1 MINEA
6 DTCRKYVLPKLT
18 AWEEAPHLITEQY
31 PIDAGRIL
39 TTGGRDRRR
48 KKKYADYL
56 LCHTRDYPL
65 AVVEAKRKHKSPQD
79 GLQQAKE
86 YAELLGLK
94 FAYSTNGT
102 GIVEFDFTS
111 GLITSMNSFPAPT
124 ELWARYKQAEGL
136 NDEVADKL
144 LTPFDL
150 TGGKVPR
157 YYQRI
162 AINRVVQAVLKGQQR
177 LLLTMATGTGKT
189 TVAFQICQKL
199 WTMGWNAKGEHRK
212 PRILFLADRNV
223 LVDDPIRKDFSAFDE
238 DVRHKIQGE
247 VVKSREIYFAIYQ
260 AVAGDR
266 IRQGIY
272 RDYSPGFFDL
282 IIVDECH
289 RGSSRDESNW
299 REILSYFQP
308 AYQLGLTAT
317 PLRDD
322 NVDTYRYF
330 GNPLYTY
337 SLAQGIEDGFL
348 APYKVHRVTTT
359 FDALGW
365 RPSAEELDRYG
376 RTIPDEEY
384 QTGDFERAVAL
395 KARTTAIARH
405 ITNALKKTDRFAKTI
420 VFCVDEDHVLEM
432 VEALNNL
439 NADRVQHYPDYVSRI
454 TSEAGATGKK
464 LLYKFMD
471 VLEDSPVIAVT
482 SKLLTTGV
490 DVPTCKNVVLVRV
503 IKSMTDF
510 KQIVGRGTRV
520 YEEKGKLSFVILDY
534 TNSTRLFAD
543 PDFDGEP
550 AQIET
555 EEMDEEGQTVAGT
568 DEVIEPVP
576 PEDGVD
582 LVDFEDDAEFEDSD
596 AAPRGFTGIPE
607 DENILP
613 RKFFF
618 DGGQCEVIGE
628 VVYQLDPNGNRLR
641 SFKLVDYTK
650 EQVRTLYRSAFEIQQ
665 RWVIADQRS
674 EIIDQLAERGIDFED
689 LKRVTHQPDADP
701 FDLLCHLAFDA
712 PVLTCKQR
720 AERLRSRHPNFFEQY
735 GSEAK
740 EILEVL
746 LQCYAES
753 GPEQF
758 VLPAALKVKAVEE
771 KYGNV
776 REIAA
781 RFGGAE
787 SLRDAIAQLQALLY
801 TA

>member
-1 MINEA
+1 MGINEA
-6 DTCRKYVLPKLT
+6 DTCRKYVLPKLKL
-18 AWEEAPHLITEQY
+18 WEQPPHLITEQY
-31 PIDAGRIL
+31 SIDAGRIL

-48 KKKYADYL
+48 KKKFADYL
-56 LCHTRDYPL
+56 LCYTRDYPL

-79 GLQQAKE
+79 GLQQAKD
-86 YAELLGLK
+86 YAQLLGLK

-102 GIVEFDFTS
+102 GIVEFDFTT
-111 GLITSMNSFPAPT
+111 GLMTSMTTFPDPAD
-124 ELWARYKQAEGL
+124 LWARYKQAEGL
-136 NDEVADKL
+136 SDEVADKL

-150 TGGKVPR
+150 TGKRVPR

-162 AINRVVQAVLKGQQR
+162 AINRVVQAVLNGQRR

-199 WTMGWNAKGEHRK
+199 WSMGWNTSGEYRK

-223 LVDDPIRKDFSAFDE
+223 LVDDPMLKDFAAFDE
-238 DVRHKIQGE
+238 NIVHKIQGE

-260 AVAGDR
+260 AIAGDKT
-266 IRQGIY
+266 RQGIY
-272 RDYSPGFFDL
+272 REYSPGFFDL

-289 RGSSRDESNW
+289 RGSARDESNW
-299 REILSYFQP
+299 REILGYFQP

-317 PLRDD
+317 PQRDD

-337 SLAQGIEDGFL
+337 SLAQGIEDGYL

-365 RPSAEELDRYG
+365 RPNADELDRFG
-376 RTIPDEEY
+376 RTIPDEDY
-384 QTGDFERAVAL
+384 QTGDFERSVAL
-395 KARTTAIARH
+395 KARTHAIARH
-405 ITNALKKTDRFAKTI
+405 ITNTLRKHDRFGKTI
-420 VFCVDEDHVLEM
+420 VFCVDEEHVLEM
-432 VEALNNL
+432 VAALNNL
-439 NADRVQHYPDYVSRI
+439 NADLVRQYPDYVSRI
-454 TSEAGATGKK
+454 TSDAGATGKS

-482 SKLLTTGV
+482 SKLLSTGV
-490 DVPTCKNVVLVRV
+490 DVPTCRNVVLVRV
-503 IKSMTDF
+503 IRSMTDF

-520 YEEKGKLSFVILDY
+520 YEPKGKLSFTILDY

-543 PDFDGEP
+543 PAFDGEP
-550 AQIET
+550 ARIET
-555 EEMDEEGQTVAGT
+555 EQMDDEGQTVAGT
-568 DEVIEPVP
+568 DEVVEPVD
-576 PEDGVD
+576 DGID
-582 LVDFEDDAEFEDSD
+582 LVDFEDDEDLDGQD
-596 AAPRGFTGIPE
+596 AAPQGFTGIPA
-607 DENILP
+607 DDDILP
-613 RKFFF
+613 RKFYF
-618 DGGQCEVIGE
+618 DGGVCEVIGE
-628 VVYQLDPNGNRLR
+628 VVYELDPNGDRLR

-650 EQVRTLYRSAFEIQQ
+650 EQVRTLYRTAFDIQQ
-665 RWVIADQRS
+665 RWASSEQRS
-674 EIIDQLAERGIDFED
+674 EIIEQLGDRGIDFED
-689 LKRVTHQPDADP
+689 LKRVTDQPDADP

-746 LQCYAES
+746 LQSYAES
-753 GPEQF
+753 GPEQL
-758 VLPAALKVKAVEE
+758 VLPAALKVKSVEQ

-781 RFGGAE
+781 HFGGAE
-787 SLRDAIAQLQALLY
+787 PLREAIDQLQTLLY
-801 TA
+801 SA

>member
-18 AWEEAPHLITEQY
+18 AWEQLPHLITEQY
-31 PIDAGRIL
+31 FIDAGRIL

-48 KKKYADYL
+48 KKKFADYL
-56 LCHTRDYPL
+56 LCYTRDYPL
-65 AVVEAKRKHKSPQD
+65 AVVEAKRKHKRSQD
-79 GLQQAKE
+79 GLDQAKD

-102 GIVEFDFTS
+102 DIVEFDFTT
-111 GLITSMNSFPAPT
+111 GLMTSMNSFPSPAA
-124 ELWARYKQAEGL
+124 LWARHKQAEGL
-136 NDEVADKL
+136 SDDIADKL

-150 TGGKVPR
+150 TGGRIPR

-162 AINRVVQAVLKGQQR
+162 AINRTVQAILNGQQR

-189 TVAFQICQKL
+189 TVAFQISQKL
-199 WTMGWNAKGEHRK
+199 WAMGWNATGEYRK

-223 LVDDPIRKDFSAFDE
+223 LVDDPILKDFAAFDE
-238 DVRHKIQGE
+238 NIRHKIQGE
-247 VVKSREIYFAIYQ
+247 AVKSREIYFAIYQ
-260 AVAGDR
+260 AIAGDKTR
-266 IRQGIY
+266 PGIY

-289 RGSSRDESNW
+289 RGSARDESNW
-299 REILSYFQP
+299 REILGYFQP

-317 PLRDD
+317 PQRDD

-365 RPSAEELDRYG
+365 RPSADELDRYG

-395 KARTTAIARH
+395 KARTDAIARH
-405 ITNALKKTDRFAKTI
+405 ITNFLKKTDRFGKTI
-420 VFCVDEDHVLEM
+420 VFCVDDDHVLDM
-432 VEALNNL
+432 VAALNNL
-439 NADRVQHYPDYVSRI
+439 NADLVQQHPNYVSRI
-454 TSEAGATGKK
+454 TSKAGDTGKT
-464 LLYKFMD
+464 LLYRFMD

-482 SKLLTTGV
+482 AKLLSTGV

-503 IKSMTDF
+503 IRSMTDF

-520 YEEKGKLSFVILDY
+520 YEPKGKLSFVILDY

-543 PDFDGEP
+543 PAFDGEP
-550 AQIET
+550 ARIET
-555 EEMDEEGQTVAGT
+555 ELMDDEGQTIAGT
-568 DEVIEPVP
+568 DEVIETAQPD
-576 PEDGVD
+576 DGVD
-582 LVDFEDDAEFEDSD
+582 LVDFADDDEFGEDDAS
-596 AAPRGFTGIPE
+596 PRGFTGIPE
-607 DENILP
+607 DEDILP
-613 RKFFF
+613 RKFYY
-618 DGGQCEVIGE
+618 DGGVCEVIGE

-650 EQVRTLYRSAFEIQQ
+650 EQVRILYRSAFEIQQ
-665 RWVIADQRS
+665 RWVSSEERS
-674 EIIDQLAERGIDFED
+674 QIIDQLSDRGIDFED
-689 LKRVTHQPDADP
+689 LKRVMNQPDADP

-720 AERLRSRHPNFFEQY
+720 AERLRSRHPTFFEQY
-735 GSEAK
+735 GSDAK

-746 LQCYAES
+746 LQSYTES
-753 GPEQF
+753 GPEQLI
-758 VLPAALKVKAVEE
+758 LPAALKVKAVEE
-771 KYGNV
+771 RYGNV

-787 SLRDAIAQLQALLY
+787 PLRDAIAQLQTLLY
-801 TA
+801 SA

>member
-6 DTCRKYVLPKLT
+6 DTCRKYVLPKLK
-18 AWEEAPHLITEQY
+18 AWEETPHLITEQY

-48 KKKYADYL
+48 KRKYADYL
-56 LCHTRDYPL
+56 LCYTRDYPL

-79 GLQQAKE
+79 GLQQAKD
-86 YAELLGLK
+86 YAVLLGLR

-102 GIVEFDFTS
+102 GIVEFDFTT
-111 GLITSMNSFPAPT
+111 GLMTSMDSFPSPAD
-124 ELWARYKQAEGL
+124 LWVRYKQAEGL
-136 NDEVADKL
+136 SEDVADKL

-150 TGGKVPR
+150 TGGRVPR

-162 AINRVVQAVLKGQQR
+162 AINRAVQAMLGGQQR

-189 TVAFQICQKL
+189 SVAFQISQKL
-199 WTMGWNAKGEHRK
+199 WTMGWNATGEHRK

-223 LVDDPIRKDFSAFDE
+223 LVDDPIRKDFAAFDE
-238 DVRHKIQGE
+238 NIVHKIQGE
-247 VVKSREIYFAIYQ
+247 VIKSREIYFALYQSLAGDKTRPGIYQ
-260 AVAGDR
+260 N
-266 IRQGIY
+266 
-272 RDYSPGFFDL
+272 YSPGFFDL

-289 RGSSRDESNW
+289 RGSARDESNW
-299 REILSYFQP
+299 REILDYFRP

-317 PLRDD
+317 PQRDD

-337 SLAQGIEDGFL
+337 SLAQGIEDGYL

-365 RPSAEELDRYG
+365 RPSADDLDRYG
-376 RTIPDEEY
+376 RTIRDQEY

-405 ITNALKKTDRFAKTI
+405 ITNTLKKNGRFGKTI
-420 VFCVDEDHVLEM
+420 VFCVDEPHVLEM

-439 NADRVQHYPDYVSRI
+439 NADLVQQYPDYVSRM
-454 TSEAGATGKK
+454 TSDAGATGKQ

-482 SKLLTTGV
+482 SKLLSTGV

-503 IKSMTDF
+503 IRSMTDF

-520 YEEKGKLSFVILDY
+520 YEEKGKLSFEILDY

-550 AQIET
+550 ARIET
-555 EEMDEEGQTVAGT
+555 EAMDDEGQTVAGT
-568 DEVIEPVP
+568 DEVIEPAL
-576 PEDGVD
+576 PEDGID
-582 LVDFEDDAEFEDSD
+582 LVDFADDAEFEADD
-596 AAPRGFTGIPE
+596 AAPRGFTGVPE
-607 DENILP
+607 DEDILP
-613 RKFFF
+613 RKFFY
-618 DGGQCEVIGE
+618 DGGACEVIGE

-650 EQVRTLYRSAFEIQQ
+650 EQVRTLYRSAFDIQQ
-665 RWVIADQRS
+665 RWVSSEQRS
-674 EIIDQLAERGIDFED
+674 EIIDQLSDRGIAFED
-689 LKRVTHQPDADP
+689 LRRVTNQPDADP

-712 PVLTCKQR
+712 PVLTCRQR

-735 GSEAK
+735 GNDAK

-746 LQCYAES
+746 LQSYAES
-753 GPEQF
+753 GPEQL
-758 VLPAALKVKAVEE
+758 VLPAALKVKAVEA

-781 RFGGAE
+781 LFGGAE
-787 SLRDAIAQLQALLY
+787 SLKAAIDELQALLY
-801 TA
+801 SA